1 MLPALI
7 THKSTTIRKN
17 TGIAS
22 FSCSRGTAWNGLR
35 KLLDLNIRLGCEKCS
50 SVRVFGRRNHTR
62 RVTAFQDLTRIHYGE
77 FVRSGRRKVYV
88 MGDKNKTKLVS
99 LGNMLKH

>member
-62 RVTAFQDLTRIHYGE
+62 RVTAFQDITSIHYGE
-77 FVRSGRRKVYV
+77 VVLIGSRMFYFISVNNLLHIDY
-88 MGDKNKTKLVS
+88 MITII
-99 LGNMLKH
+99 